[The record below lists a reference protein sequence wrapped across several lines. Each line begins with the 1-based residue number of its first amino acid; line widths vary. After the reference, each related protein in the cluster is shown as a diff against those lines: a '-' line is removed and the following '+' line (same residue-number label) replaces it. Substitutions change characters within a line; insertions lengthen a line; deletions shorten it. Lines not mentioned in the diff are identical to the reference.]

1 MKLKTIFIIDDD
13 EMFRS
18 MLRDHL
24 TMNPLFNIQTFETGE
39 DAIKNIT
46 QNPDVVILDFQLN
59 SMSPK
64 AADGLAILQQI
75 KKMDENISVI
85 MLSSQNHYGKA
96 LQTIQK
102 GALEYVIKDNS
113 AFKKIERILEG
124 IK

>member
-1 MKLKTIFIIDDD
+1 MSMKLKTIFIIDDD

-113 AFKKIERILEG
+113 AFKKLNVF
-124 IK
+124 